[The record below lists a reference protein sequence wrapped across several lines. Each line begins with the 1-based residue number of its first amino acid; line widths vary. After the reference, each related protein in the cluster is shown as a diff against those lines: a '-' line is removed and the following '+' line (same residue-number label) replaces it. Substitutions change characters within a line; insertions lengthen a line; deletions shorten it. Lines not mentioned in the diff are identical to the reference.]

1 MAKHHRSGVLVA
13 GSINTDLVAR
23 VRVAPAAGETVTG
36 QGFAVFG
43 GGKGA
48 NQAVA
53 ASRSGAITTM
63 LGAVGEDDFGQ
74 QRLADLQ
81 ADHIDVSHVA
91 RLASASSGVALIVV
105 EESGQNRISYVP
117 GATLGVTPEMA
128 VDAAETVAPSLI
140 LATLELPPESLRAL
154 FEVARRRGA
163 TVMVNASPEP
173 ASGRAAMGFAD
184 ILVVNET
191 EAAGLLGE
199 RDVVT
204 DWAGAARRLLD
215 HGPSS
220 VVITLGAEG
229 ALVAQGNTVHHLPA
243 PKVNVV
249 DTTGAGDAFSG
260 AMAAAIA
267 RGGSIIEA
275 ARTGVAAG
283 ALSVMRAGAQPSI
296 PHQSEIDDFIAKDGD
311 GRLGRAKAATVDS

>member
-13 GSINTDLVAR
+13 GSINSDLVAR

-36 QGFAVFG
+36 QQFAIFG

-53 ASRSGAITTM
+53 ASRSGAVTTM
-63 LGAVGEDDFGQ
+63 LGAVGEDDFGR

-81 ADHIDVSHVA
+81 DDHIDVTYVA
-91 RLASASSGVALIVV
+91 RIAGASSGVALIVV

-117 GATLGVTPEMA
+117 GATLDVTPRMA
-128 VDAAETVAPSLI
+128 VDAADRAAPSLI
-140 LATLELPPESLRAL
+140 LATLELPPETLRAL

-173 ASGRAAMGFAD
+173 AAGRQAMEFAD

-191 EAAGLLGE
+191 EAAELLGE
-199 RDVVT
+199 SVDGP

-215 HGPSS
+215 QGPSS

-229 ALVAQGNTVHHLPA
+229 ALVAQSDTVQHLPA
-243 PKVNVV
+243 PTVNVV
-249 DTTGAGDAFSG
+249 DTTGAGDACSG

-267 RGGSIIEA
+267 RGESVIEA
-275 ARTGVAAG
+275 ARTGVVAG

-296 PHQSEIDDFIAKDGD
+296 PHRTEIDDFIAKDGD
-311 GRLGRAKAATVDS
+311 GRSGRAQAATVES